1 MAIRIMVSMRAK
13 PGKGRELAKAR
24 APRAAEVRNEPG
36 CEQFDLFQNTEDPD
50 HLVLFERWTDQASLD
65 VHAERNRERPTVAPE
80 LRDGP
85 SISEHYTTES

>member
-13 PGKGRELAKAR
+13 PGKGTELAKAR
-24 APRAAEVRNEPG
+24 APRAAEVRKEAG

-50 HLVLFERWTDQASLD
+50 HLVLLERWTDQASLD
-65 VHAERNRERPTVAPE
+65 AHGEHNRTLPQVAPE

-85 SISEHYTTES
+85 SVSEHYTAD